1 VRTGQTYSNTESS
14 AELRLAKLTRDLL
27 NESAEQLPSNI
38 EEKLEKAR
46 NLALSRRKTS
56 KKWVWITNLS
66 LATGQH
72 QSSSWSDRLLGVF
85 GAAPILALA
94 LGIIVITNWQQDA
107 RIRDIAEVDSA
118 LLTDIVPPEA
128 YNDDGFIHFLM
139 TDGKEVDMSTDK
151 PEEI

>member
-1 VRTGQTYSNTESS
+1 MRIGQTYSNTESS

-27 NESAEQLPSNI
+27 NENAEQLPAHI
-38 EEKLEKAR
+38 EEKLAKAR

-56 KKWVWITNLS
+56 KKWVWVNNWS
-66 LATGQH
+66 LATGQS
-72 QSSSWSDRLLGVF
+72 QSSSWSDKLLGIF
-85 GAAPILALA
+85 GATPILALA
-94 LGIIVITNWQQDA
+94 VGMFVIANWQQDA

-128 YNDDGFIHFLM
+128 YNDDGFIRFLM
-139 TDGKEVDMSTDK
+139 TDGKEVDLSTDK